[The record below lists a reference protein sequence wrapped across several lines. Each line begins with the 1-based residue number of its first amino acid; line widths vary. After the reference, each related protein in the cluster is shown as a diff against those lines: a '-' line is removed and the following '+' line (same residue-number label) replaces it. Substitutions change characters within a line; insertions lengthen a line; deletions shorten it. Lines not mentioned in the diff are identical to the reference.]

1 MPRGTVRAFITLTMV
16 SFPFGYLLTGEV
28 IPPLIVNPIFIVI
41 IFYFEAR
48 TSTEEKL
55 KQIVNE
61 IKITDLKTLD
71 LKEEKMPL
79 TISEKIKTIIFHDYS
94 IQFDK

>member
-1 MPRGTVRAFITLTMV
+1 M
-16 SFPFGYLLTGEV
+16 LTGEV